1 MFLFEGIRGAVAT
14 REIKAGDVIVKAPR
28 DCVLMVSEFDTYVEY
43 YSVYCSVFC
52 MCCNVLQ
59 CVAV

>member
-1 MFLFEGIRGAVAT
+1 MAT

-28 DCVLMVSEFDTYVEY
+28 DCVLLVSEFDTYVEY
-43 YSVYCSVFC
+43 YSVYRGVFC